1 MLYKNAT
8 ALIFNHKDTIGINK
22 EYTTMEIIV
31 NNKAFRTYF
40 QVRRYLTEL
49 PNNKTVTITIN
60 DGGKRVYQHT
70 FNTTADVKIK
80 CIMLRFWSCEKL
92 VSTNFVY
99 SSQQACELIDNF
111 FNNYGAFN
119 YEISEDYYI
128 NGKLINGT
136 FKL

>member
-1 MLYKNAT
+1 
-8 ALIFNHKDTIGINK
+8 
-22 EYTTMEIIV
+22 MEIIV

-99 SSQQACELIDNF
+99 SSQ
-111 FNNYGAFN
+111 
-119 YEISEDYYI
+119 
-128 NGKLINGT
+128 
-136 FKL
+136 